1 MIRGRY
7 MAYAGVSAPDSILGR
22 VGFGIQ
28 VLVARREWCA
38 ECQDS
43 RMEKDEA
50 AERPA
55 TVSIVGPHFIVASD
69 EGSRRGSKC
78 GSSVT
83 SSTRGRQMA
92 MSGLTSDRLL
102 RSPGAETKGIWPG
115 SRVVSAAESEPAR
128 PCRLLQALR
137 RLSRPLA

>member
-7 MAYAGVSAPDSILGR
+7 IAYAGVSAPDSILGR

-55 TVSIVGPHFIVASD
+55 TVSIVRPHV
-69 EGSRRGSKC
+69 
-78 GSSVT
+78 
-83 SSTRGRQMA
+83 Q
-92 MSGLTSDRLL
+92 LL
-102 RSPGAETKGIWPG
+102 RSPGSETKAIWPG
-115 SRVVSAAESEPAR
+115 SRAVSAAESEPAR

-137 RLSRPLA
+137 RLSRPLV